1 MATAPN
7 QPDADR
13 DEELVKVFESEQ
25 EAEALIVRGLLESAG
40 IEAITQSIEADQ
52 DVFPIGGVAVLVRAE
67 QADEARRVIEESRA
81 NSAAAGEDED
91 EGEWL
96 DSGEEEEPSEEPSS
110 ER

>member
-7 QPDADR
+7 QPNVDPE
-13 DEELVKVFESEQ
+13 EELVKVFESEQ

-40 IEAITQSIEADQ
+40 IDAITQSIDADQ
-52 DVFPIGGVAVLVRAE
+52 DLFPIGGVAVLVRAE
-67 QADEARRVIEESRA
+67 QADEARTLIEESRA
-81 NSAAAGEDED
+81 KSAAAGEDE
-91 EGEWL
+91 EGEWF